1 MKNKD
6 KFTRNLI
13 WGLISFQTV
22 LTAIFFIIQDLRIY
36 FGRTEGSQTYTS
48 ELVGKMLLEILPVII
63 IWILFVCVG
72 GVMSYIKKIDDK
84 NIAKSTNQMKLNSIL
99 CIIPNDRIEEND
111 NDYLELKKEEKKRKI
126 CWLIFFCIL
135 AVCLLFTSL
144 FLFNPKNYELGGVQV
159 TQALNVLIHVL
170 PFIVI
175 FFIALI
181 GAIFYENYSYSKS
194 LVLAKKLLAKYKKGD
209 VSYKEE
215 SKRYKIMYHTAQG
228 IIVAIAV
235 IFIIVGAV
243 YGGAGG
249 VLEKAAKICQEC
261 IGLG

>member
-1 MKNKD
+1 
-6 KFTRNLI
+6 
-13 WGLISFQTV
+13 
-22 LTAIFFIIQDLRIY
+22 
-36 FGRTEGSQTYTS
+36 
-48 ELVGKMLLEILPVII
+48 MLII

-111 NDYLELKKEEKKRKI
+111 NDYLGLKKEEKKRKI

-144 FLFNPKNYELGGVQV
+144 FLFNPKNYELGGDQV
-159 TQALNVLIHVL
+159 KQALNVLIHVL

-194 LVLAKKLLAKYKKGD
+194 KGR
-209 VSYKEE
+209 SGKN
-215 SKRYKIMYHTAQG
+215 H
-228 IIVAIAV
+228 
-235 IFIIVGAV
+235 
-243 YGGAGG
+243 YGG
-249 VLEKAAKICQEC
+249 
-261 IGLG
+261 